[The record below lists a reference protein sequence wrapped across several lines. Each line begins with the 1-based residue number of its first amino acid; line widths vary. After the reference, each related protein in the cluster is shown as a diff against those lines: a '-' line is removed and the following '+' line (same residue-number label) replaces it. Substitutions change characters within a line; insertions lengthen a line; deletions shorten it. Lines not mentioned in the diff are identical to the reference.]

1 LIFDIN
7 PEIPFT
13 ILAFFPEYQM
23 KRYKSPKVSEM
34 IEVYMEVKAVG
45 LRNVRLGNIGIF
57 ASSEEDY
64 DLLRK
69 KVRVGNY

>member
-1 LIFDIN
+1 VDPDL
-7 PEIPFT
+7 PFT

-34 IEVYMEVKAVG
+34 IEAYCAVKATG

-57 ASSEEDY
+57 ASTIEDQH
-64 DLLRK
+64 LLRE
-69 KVRVGNY
+69 RVGVGNF